1 MRWRT
6 RSGIGNAILVA
17 VLAGAAASLSPSARA
32 DAKGWTAVG
41 AAPPDNH
48 LVRPAPPRNPAWFDG
63 APHQFRDRLATLGAG
78 LRAVGTSDGAP
89 FSVRIAR
96 DARTL
101 TGRARAIDGD
111 TLDLGS
117 ARIRLH
123 GIDAPESAQRCRAQG
138 RFWACGREATRA
150 LARRIRGKQVAC
162 EERDRDRYGR
172 IVAVCTAAG
181 QDLNGWMVTGGWALA
196 YRQYSRA
203 YVATE
208 RRARSARR
216 GVWRGEFVPPWDWRR
231 GKRLAGTQTTAPKAN
246 GRCNIKGNIGRSGTR
261 IYHVPGGR
269 YYDVTRIDT
278 SRGERW
284 FCTQGEARA
293 AGWRRSRQ

>member
-1 MRWRT
+1 MSRRA
-6 RSGIGNAILVA
+6 RSGIGIPALLAIAAGVA
-17 VLAGAAASLSPSARA
+17 VTLSPTAWT
-32 DAKGWTAVG
+32 DAEGSTRVRV
-41 AAPPDNH
+41 DSLVD
-48 LVRPAPPRNPAWFDG
+48 LVRPTAPRRAARLEGGLHQYRVWFSAVGDESRAAGTPDG
-63 APHQFRDRLATLGAG
+63 A
-78 LRAVGTSDGAP
+78 VS
-89 FSVRIAR
+89 SVRIAR
-96 DARTL
+96 DTRTL
-101 TGRARAIDGD
+101 SGRARVIDGD
-111 TLDLGS
+111 TLDLGG

-150 LARRIRGKQVAC
+150 LARLIRGKRVTC
-162 EERDRDRYGR
+162 GERDRDRYGR

-181 QDLNGWMVTGGWALA
+181 QDLNAWMAAGGWALA

-203 YVATE
+203 YVAPE
-208 RRARSARR
+208 RRARAARR

-231 GKRLAGTQTTAPKAN
+231 GKRLAGTQATALKAN

>member
-1 MRWRT
+1 MRR
-6 RSGIGNAILVA
+6 GIGSTILLA
-17 VLAGAAASLSPSARA
+17 TAAGAAASLSPLTWA
-32 DAKGWTAVG
+32 DATGWT
-41 AAPPDNH
+41 PERSDPLTH
-48 LVRPAPPRNPAWFDG
+48 LVWPAPPRNPAWLDG
-63 APHQFRDRLATLGAG
+63 NPHEFRDRLV
-78 LRAVGTSDGAP
+78 AVGNEFRTVGTRDGTVS
-89 FSVRIAR
+89 FLRIAR
-96 DARTL
+96 DARAL
-101 TGRARAIDGD
+101 SGQARVIDGD
-111 TLDLGS
+111 TLELGG

-138 RFWACGREATRA
+138 RLWACGREATRT
-150 LARRIRGKQVAC
+150 LTRLVRGKQVAC

-181 QDLNGWMVTGGWALA
+181 RDLNAWMVAEGWALA

-208 RRARSARR
+208 RRARSAKR

-231 GKRLAGTQTTAPKAN
+231 GKRLTGAQAVRPKGAS
-246 GRCNIKGNIGRSGTR
+246 RCNIKGNIGRSGKR
-261 IYHVPGGR
+261 ICHVPGGR
-269 YYDVTRIDT
+269 YYGGTRIDT

-284 FCTQGEARA
+284 FCTESEARA

>member
-32 DAKGWTAVG
+32 DAKGWTAVR

-48 LVRPAPPRNPAWFDG
+48 LVRPAPPRNPAWSDG
-63 APHQFRDRLATLGAG
+63 APHQFRDRLAALGAG
-78 LRAVGTSDGAP
+78 LRAAGTPDGGAS
-89 FSVRIAR
+89 SVRIAG
-96 DARTL
+96 DAPAL
-101 TGRARAIDGD
+101 SGRARAIDGD
-111 TLDLGS
+111 TLELGR

-123 GIDAPESAQRCRAQG
+123 GIDAPESAQRCRAQA

-150 LARRIRGKQVAC
+150 LARLIRGKQVAC

-181 QDLNGWMVTGGWALA
+181 QDLNGWMVAGGWALA

-208 RRARSARR
+208 RRARSAKR
-216 GVWRGEFVPPWDWRR
+216 GVWQGEFVPPWDWRR
-231 GKRLAGTQTTAPKAN
+231 GKRLAGVQRVTPRRS
-246 GRCNIKGNIGRSGTR
+246 GRCDIKGNIGSSGKR
-261 IYHVPGGR
+261 IYHMPGGR
-269 YYDVTRIDT
+269 YYGGTRIDT

-284 FCTQGEARA
+284 FCTESEARA